1 MQFAQGNYAGV
12 AQSVEQNFS
21 ERGEHRMYFC
31 EIFRFKLGI
40 IAQLLAL
47 AVYLIAHPIMPAES
61 YQRPAQAHKCGDGRR
76 YTTGFL

>member
-1 MQFAQGNYAGV
+1 
-12 AQSVEQNFS
+12 
-21 ERGEHRMYFC
+21 MYFC

-61 YQRPAQAHKCGDGRR
+61 YQRPAQAHKCGDRRR